1 MEKLIKK
8 YFLNEGSKL
17 VKVSPIN
24 NGQCDA
30 WFEDEAE
37 NVQHRCVEH
46 KDIERMEKEERESL
60 ISELKKYETR
70 QLYIAL
76 QAIKQEEEEYDALT
90 NDYYDDY
97 HDDYHDYEELKEI
110 QEEEIQEKKPK
121 TLGDLECLKRF
132 KN

>member
-17 VKVSPIN
+17 VKVGPIN

-46 KDIERMEKEERESL
+46 KDIIRYEIINL
-60 ISELKKYETR
+60 TSE
-70 QLYIAL
+70 QLQNY
-76 QAIKQEEEEYDALT
+76 
-90 NDYYDDY
+90 N
-97 HDDYHDYEELKEI
+97 
-110 QEEEIQEKKPK
+110 
-121 TLGDLECLKRF
+121 F
-132 KN
+132 